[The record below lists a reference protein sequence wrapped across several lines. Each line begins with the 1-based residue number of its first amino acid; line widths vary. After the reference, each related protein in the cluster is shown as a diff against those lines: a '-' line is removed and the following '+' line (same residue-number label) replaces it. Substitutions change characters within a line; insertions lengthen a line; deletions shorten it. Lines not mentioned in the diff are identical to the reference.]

1 MMSVVARGEDIF
13 GVAAVTTDIV
23 EEARERHG
31 TDPVVAT
38 ALGRL
43 MTGALLMS
51 TTLKEPEHR
60 IVLQIK
66 SRGPIQRLVVEAD
79 GAAHV
84 RGYPEVP
91 VADTVSVQGDRILS
105 CP

>member
-1 MMSVVARGEDIF
+1 
-13 GVAAVTTDIV
+13 
-23 EEARERHG
+23 
-31 TDPVVAT
+31 
-38 ALGRL
+38 
-43 MTGALLMS
+43 MS